1 MTKCSVE
8 CHKEPVE
15 LSDAWR
21 EEILRR
27 CRAIDAGTVELLD
40 AEEVFARI
48 YASLDDGTDEQEQ
61 V

>member
-1 MTKCSVE
+1 M
-8 CHKEPVE
+8 
-15 LSDAWR
+15 SDAWR

-40 AEEVFARI
+40 AEEVFSRI